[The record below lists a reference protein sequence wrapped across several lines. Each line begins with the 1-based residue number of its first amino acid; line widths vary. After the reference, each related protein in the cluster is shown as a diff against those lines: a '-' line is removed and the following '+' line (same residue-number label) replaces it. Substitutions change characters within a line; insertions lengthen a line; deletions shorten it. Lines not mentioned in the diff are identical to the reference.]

1 MSGDGHGGDDH
12 GGGGHGGGWGHSVGE
27 PSHGHESHGGGWGQP
42 AKRPA
47 SHGIS
52 LGSIFGFAAG
62 KGGHG
67 DGHGGGHHVELDP
80 NDPQYLLKKY
90 HFVDDHHGYKE
101 ETDEI
106 EWQAKGLP
114 TGYPQVDSALKYHL
128 IYETNQQ
135 YIEEHYYWI
144 LHNLRYDHGF
154 THYDKIT
161 DVFAASEHSSF
172 FGVSEQRLAIQQDR
186 IAQFLRGISE
196 MLKAL
201 FQLVREI
208 RIIDER
214 LTFYNDSFHRG
225 EEAQGSEITLKGI
238 WVDQVEG
245 GVKNA
250 GSVYGLAQTVGFSI
264 LPDLF
269 FRLKINDGG
278 MDRLAGNWEAF
289 TDRSKG
295 FPKQID
301 ELVGRL
307 DFNEKVKEVL
317 RRKLV
322 QYYIWKTRTYKEL
335 TVRKRFT
342 VKYLRQHYDTIRL
355 YMGWIKPYLRNAR
368 KLRMDQRKMDSY
380 ELLSAFEGSMLEIEV
395 LLSRRLPDQVLHP
408 CLLLTFFFRTRPA
421 MGFVGE
427 GYQRGP
433 THVGKMDMTIRGYV
447 WTEQQINNYK
457 NMRMEE
463 DFELLSTID
472 ESLKEALDSLG
483 EELKAYLMSEGERF
497 PERPTQKHDEH
508 PHQPGM
514 LDPFISVFTG
524 ISSIAEGFGKLG
536 GVFPQKKEEGV
547 KDIDGEEYHVAKQ
560 WAKNHVKKSMWLTWK
575 NFKKTNNMLQW

>member
-1 MSGDGHGGDDH
+1 MSDDH
-12 GGGGHGGGWGHSVGE
+12 GGAAPAARPTSGPNPDAPHGPFSARMEYPNQAKDTPGTFNPFNFFKKKDPNAKDEHGGHGGG
-27 PSHGHESHGGGWGQP
+27 HEE
-42 AKRPA
+42 
-47 SHGIS
+47 S
-52 LGSIFGFAAG
+52 LL
-62 KGGHG
+62 
-67 DGHGGGHHVELDP
+67 E
-80 NDPQYLLKKY
+80 KY
-90 HFVDDHHGYKE
+90 KFVDHAAHQE
-101 ETDEI
+101 EEKDEV
-106 EWQAKGLP
+106 EWQATLP
-114 TGYPQVDSALKYHL
+114 TGYPAVDSALKYHL
-128 IYETNQQ
+128 VYETSQQ

-144 LHNLRYDHGF
+144 LHNLRYDFGF

-172 FGVSEQRLAIQQDR
+172 FGVSEQRLAAQQDR
-186 IAQFLRGISE
+186 ISQFLRGISE
-196 MLKAL
+196 MLKSL

-214 LTFYNDSFHRG
+214 LTFYNDSFRRG
-225 EEAQGSEITLKGI
+225 EEAMGSEITLKGI

-269 FRLKINDGG
+269 FRMKINDR
-278 MDRLAGNWEAF
+278 DLDKYAFNWDAF
-289 TDRSKG
+289 NERSRD
-295 FPKQID
+295 FPKMID
-301 ELVGRL
+301 EMVVKLE
-307 DFNEKVKEVL
+307 FNEKVKEVL

-335 TVRKRFT
+335 SIRKRFT

-368 KLRMDQRKMDSY
+368 KLRMDQRMMDSV

-395 LLSRRLPDQVLHP
+395 LLSRRVENQFLHP

-421 MGFVGE
+421 MGYVGE
-427 GYQRGP
+427 AYQRGP

-447 WTEQQINNYK
+447 WTEAQINNYK

-483 EELKAYLMSEGERF
+483 DELKAYLRSEGEYF
-497 PERPTQKHDEH
+497 PERPKMAQGPPTNH
-508 PHQPGM
+508 GM
-514 LDPFISVFTG
+514 LEPFLAIFQG
-524 ISSIAEGFGKLG
+524 FESIGKSFGSLS
-536 GVFPQKKEEGV
+536 GVLPAKKD
-547 KDIDGEEYHVAKQ
+547 KPKNYDGEEYYVAKQ
-560 WAKNHVKKSMWLTWK
+560 FAKSHVKRSMWLTWK
-575 NFKKTNNMLQW
+575 NFKKHNSMLQW